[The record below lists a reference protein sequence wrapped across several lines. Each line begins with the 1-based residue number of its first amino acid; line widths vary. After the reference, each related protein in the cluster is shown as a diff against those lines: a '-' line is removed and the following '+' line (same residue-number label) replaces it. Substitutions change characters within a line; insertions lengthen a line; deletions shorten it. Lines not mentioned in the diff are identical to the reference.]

1 MFTPNHSSF
10 NHSDSFQEKTPIYI
24 RVYISLSL
32 SLSYAG
38 ARTFI
43 RGVQKNLGPRERAQ
57 KGARAGPEGLRDRPQ
72 GPTGSPCAGL
82 SPQDTSWEPPGG
94 EKRPCG
100 ALRAKG
106 VSIERPGRRGENR
119 EGGATPAEEGAER
132 PGTCP
137 GRPQEAPVQPF
148 PPWILPL
155 GPPGKKNGPAG
166 LSGKNGGTAQGKT
179 QQETCP
185 REGKSSKGRGAGRK
199 PPKTR
204 PHWRS
209 EARRAPFRG
218 PQAPLSPPASRNQRK
233 RAEKGP
239 GRPGAPQRVPVTPQP
254 HAGMVLAARRRER
267 DGRDAPL
274 RDGPGGKNKDTP
286 GPSARR
292 PRAPDGSHHE
302 GRRPAGPAGQPAI

>member
-1 MFTPNHSSF
+1 MW
-10 NHSDSFQEKTPIYI
+10 
-24 RVYISLSL
+24 
-32 SLSYAG
+32 
-38 ARTFI
+38 
-43 RGVQKNLGPRERAQ
+43 
-57 KGARAGPEGLRDRPQ
+57 
-72 GPTGSPCAGL
+72 PTGSPCAGP

-218 PQAPLSPPASRNQRK
+218 PQAPLSPPASRNQPK

-274 RDGPGGKNKDTP
+274 RDGPGGKNRDTP
-286 GPSARR
+286 GPSGRR
-292 PRAPDGSHHE
+292 PRGPDVTVQS
-302 GRRPAGPAGQPAI
+302 